1 MVVNPNTRIA
11 SKIEAAITAGG
22 DSYTASAFKTFLQ
35 SSGWSN
41 PAIPT
46 APTSEQTQTRTDEF
60 VRTINGKDVIVMTG
74 EPVNVSVA
82 AAPKQQVQNFS
93 KNTVTL
99 NVERVVAKVL
109 VSISKDV
116 VLHETNMTE
125 VDNTS
130 KKYKQAKIQIL
141 NATNASSTAYLSD
154 LTWTVVQGANDLY
167 LLKRPAAAT
176 ENITFEY
183 RRYTNPEPEVLTTEE
198 TTIKGKKIDKAD
210 FWQTVTP
217 EYANF
222 SDYYDY
228 SGLWKK
234 GGNQKIPYG
243 FNVTPLEKYP
253 TGNDKRET
261 DNVKVAAVRNHCE
274 YLLPTFV
281 GKDTPQQR
289 GNTPYIL
296 IRALLQPLRYFTLSG
311 GQSKEMYPTT
321 AGYAFNTPKTFYFD
335 PISNIFG
342 DTPEAIKAYQR
353 EHNIAAHDV
362 ILKYEGGFVYYFLLP
377 NANKPT
383 DKNTSDYSPI
393 LRYQFYHV
401 QIKEITDIGV
411 PLEFPC
417 ALSQR
422 HQRKQLPHSCQPTKP
437 EPTSS

>member
-1 MVVNPNTRIA
+1 M
-11 SKIEAAITAGG
+11 
-22 DSYTASAFKTFLQ
+22 
-35 SSGWSN
+35 
-41 PAIPT
+41 
-46 APTSEQTQTRTDEF
+46 
-60 VRTINGKDVIVMTG
+60 KD
-74 EPVNVSVA
+74 
-82 AAPKQQVQNFS
+82 
-93 KNTVTL
+93 
-99 NVERVVAKVL
+99 
-109 VSISKDV
+109 
-116 VLHETNMTE
+116 
-125 VDNTS
+125 
-130 KKYKQAKIQIL
+130 
-141 NATNASSTAYLSD
+141 
-154 LTWTVVQGANDLY
+154 
-167 LLKRPAAAT
+167 
-176 ENITFEY
+176 
-183 RRYTNPEPEVLTTEE
+183 
-198 TTIKGKKIDKAD
+198 
-210 FWQTVTP
+210 
-217 EYANF
+217 
-222 SDYYDY
+222 
-228 SGLWKK
+228 
-234 GGNQKIPYG
+234 
-243 FNVTPLEKYP
+243 
-253 TGNDKRET
+253 
-261 DNVKVAAVRNHCE
+261 AAVRNHCE

-296 IRALLQPLRYFTLSG
+296 IRALLHPLRYFTLSG

-437 EPTSS
+437 EPTSC